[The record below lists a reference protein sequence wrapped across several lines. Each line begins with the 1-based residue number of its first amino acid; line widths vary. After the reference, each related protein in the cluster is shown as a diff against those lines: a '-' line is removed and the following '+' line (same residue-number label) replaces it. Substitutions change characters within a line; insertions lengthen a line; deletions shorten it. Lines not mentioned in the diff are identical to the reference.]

1 MADGAEDMAGAAA
14 AAPSFDLSMKKKK
27 KKKTLVLDDEEKA
40 DGGAGA
46 AEAAEVEKMDGG
58 DDKAATPEPAA
69 AATEAVADLSR
80 KECRS
85 MRKESCMRVHV
96 SLSGMGMLWPLA
108 NPVSP
113 VLLRARRGLA
123 SMDH

>member
-1 MADGAEDMAGAAA
+1 MAGAAA

-40 DGGAGA
+40 DGGAG
-46 AEAAEVEKMDGG
+46 EAEVEKMDGG

-96 SLSGMGMLWPLA
+96 SLSGMGMLWRLA